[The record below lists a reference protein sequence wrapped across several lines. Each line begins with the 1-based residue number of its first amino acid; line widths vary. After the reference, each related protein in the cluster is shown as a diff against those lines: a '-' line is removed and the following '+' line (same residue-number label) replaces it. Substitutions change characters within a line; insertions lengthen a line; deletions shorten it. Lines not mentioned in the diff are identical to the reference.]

1 MGGLAADWSPDL
13 KLQEIVMGK
22 GFFIHEHLALGPHR
36 GAHEDAT
43 VLHERHATGDAA
55 AKQDAVDQGRP
66 SLATRGR

>member
-1 MGGLAADWSPDL
+1 
-13 KLQEIVMGK
+13 MGK